1 MQKEGDH
8 MTKYETMSASVLK
21 HVSKREYIHKQWVER
36 QNKFKNMVA
45 QDCYGVQKRKE
56 NEI

>member
-1 MQKEGDH
+1 
-8 MTKYETMSASVLK
+8 MTKAESMTDSVLK

-36 QNKFKNMVA
+36 QAKFKNMVA

-56 NEI
+56 RT

>member
-1 MQKEGDH
+1 

-56 NEI
+56 RT